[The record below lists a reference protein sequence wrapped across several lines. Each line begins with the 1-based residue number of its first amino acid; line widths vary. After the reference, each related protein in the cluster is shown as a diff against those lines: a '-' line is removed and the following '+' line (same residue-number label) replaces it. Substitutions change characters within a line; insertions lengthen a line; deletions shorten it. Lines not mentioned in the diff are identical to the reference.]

1 MGDYS
6 KILVAFDGSES
17 SENALRQTLVGFEQG
32 WIKVLGVVPG
42 YDGDL
47 EMVGVRDLEGLLRG
61 PTDDLKQRASAI
73 IAADSSRAEIE
84 IVRGEAYQQIVDC
97 AEKESCNLIVMG
109 RHGLHR
115 VERMLMGS
123 VTAKVIVH
131 SAKDVLVVPSG
142 GVIGWND
149 ILLATDGSASGDAAL
164 ERALVYARRHGS
176 GLAAVSVVDMH
187 PEYYADAGA
196 VVDKMEKKASTVL
209 EHVRER
215 AGQEG
220 VEITTHVL
228 RGDPAAEITGF
239 SAKNG
244 AGITFV
250 GSRGQSGLRK
260 IVLGSVAQKV
270 IGLSPSPVFVVKPK

>member
-17 SENALRQTLVGFEQG
+17 SENALRQTLAGFEQG

-196 VVDKMEKKASTVL
+196 
-209 EHVRER
+209 
-215 AGQEG
+215 
-220 VEITTHVL
+220 
-228 RGDPAAEITGF
+228 
-239 SAKNG
+239 
-244 AGITFV
+244 
-250 GSRGQSGLRK
+250 
-260 IVLGSVAQKV
+260 
-270 IGLSPSPVFVVKPK
+270 

>member
-1 MGDYS
+1 MSDYS

-17 SENALRQTLVGFEQG
+17 SENALRQTLGGFEQS
-32 WIKVLGVVPG
+32 WVKVLGVVPS

-47 EMVGVRDLEGLLRG
+47 EMVGIRDLESLLRG

-73 IAADSSRAEIE
+73 IGADSSRASVE
-84 IVRGEAYQQIVDC
+84 VMRGEAFEQIVGL
-97 AEKESCNLIVMG
+97 AERESCNLIVMG

-115 VERMLMGS
+115 MERMLMGS

-131 SAKDVLVVPSG
+131 SDKDVLVVPKNA
-142 GVIGWND
+142 VIGWKR

-164 ERALVYARRHGS
+164 DDALDYAGRHGS
-176 GLAAVSVVDMH
+176 ALDAISVVDMH

-196 VVDKMEKKASTVL
+196 VVDKLEKKASTVL

-220 VEITTHVL
+220 VEITTQVL
-228 RGDPAAEITGF
+228 RGDPAAEITAF
-239 SAKNG
+239 SAKGG

-270 IGLSPSPVFVVKPK
+270 IGLSASPVFVVKAK

>member
-6 KILVAFDGSES
+6 KILVAFDGSQS
-17 SENALRQTLVGFEQG
+17 SENALRQTLAGFEQS

-61 PTDDLKQRASAI
+61 PTDDLKQKALAI
-73 IAADSSRAEIE
+73 IKADSSRAGIDV
-84 IVRGEAYQQIVDC
+84 VRGEAFRQIVDF

-131 SAKDVLVVPSG
+131 SPMDVLVFPNG
-142 GVIGWND
+142 GVINWKN

-164 ERALVYARRHGS
+164 EKALAFAGKKNGS
-176 GLAAVSVVDMH
+176 LTAISVVDMH
-187 PEYYADAGA
+187 PEYYADAGE
-196 VVDKMEKKASTVL
+196 VVEKMEKKAAAVL
-209 EHVRER
+209 DRAREQAAA
-215 AGQEG
+215 AGFD
-220 VEITTHVL
+220 ITTQVL
-228 RGDPAAEITGF
+228 RGDPAGEITSFGE
-239 SAKNG
+239 KNG

-270 IGLSPSPVFVVKPK
+270 IGLSGSPVYVVKTG